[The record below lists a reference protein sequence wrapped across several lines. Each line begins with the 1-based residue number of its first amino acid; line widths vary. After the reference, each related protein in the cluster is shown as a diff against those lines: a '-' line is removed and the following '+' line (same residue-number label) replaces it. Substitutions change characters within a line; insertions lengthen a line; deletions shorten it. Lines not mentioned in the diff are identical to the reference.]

1 MTDETIDSGPISM
14 QPPKKKPGPK
24 PENRRVLIE
33 KEHII
38 CGWDNIP
45 VDPDRVYD
53 MALHGCRDNEI
64 AGSLG
69 ITQDS
74 LRYNFADILQRA
86 RENMKDRLRR
96 AQMRVAIETG
106 NPTMLIWLGKNEL
119 KQSDNPIATQETIL
133 PWSDED

>member
-33 KEHII
+33 KEHVV

-53 MALHGCRDNEI
+53 MALHGCKDTEI

-69 ITQDS
+69 IDDVT
-74 LRYNFADILQRA
+74 LRYNFSDILRKA

-119 KQSDNPIATQETIL
+119 KQSDNPTVTQETIL